1 MANAVR
7 TVSRAAIYCR
17 GGSHEA
23 QGRLCKEEI
32 LAHENWTLADTYAD
46 AEIPDSQMRDSR
58 TAFNRMLEDCRKGK
72 LDKIVTMSV
81 SRFARNLPDGL
92 AILRELATAGVTVHF
107 VKESINTES
116 LLAQAV
122 RE

>member
-1 MANAVR
+1 MRMRKFLTAR
-7 TVSRAAIYCR
+7 RGTLGPLSTV
-17 GGSHEA
+17 
-23 QGRLCKEEI
+23 
-32 LAHENWTLADTYAD
+32 
-46 AEIPDSQMRDSR
+46 
-58 TAFNRMLEDCRKGK
+58 CRKGK

-92 AILRELATAGVTVHF
+92 AILRELAAAGVTVHF
-107 VKESINTES
+107 VKESIDTES